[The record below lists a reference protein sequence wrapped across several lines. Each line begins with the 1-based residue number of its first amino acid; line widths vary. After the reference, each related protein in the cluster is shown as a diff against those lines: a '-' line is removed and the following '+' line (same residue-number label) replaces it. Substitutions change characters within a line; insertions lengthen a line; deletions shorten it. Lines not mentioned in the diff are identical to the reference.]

1 MTFGSGG
8 HPGAFAGAAQT
19 SQALA
24 IARDSRIAPLPRI
37 ASIGPVSAPS
47 AGKLLASGAVLA
59 VVGGTSLLTVRE
71 VAERLCVCTASVY
84 RLCARGELAHHRIGS
99 AIRVAPV
106 DLARLLA
113 EPRRRR

>member
-8 HPGAFAGAAQT
+8 HPGAFAGTAPA

-24 IARDSRIAPLPRI
+24 SARDSAIGGLPRI
-37 ASIGPVSAPS
+37 ASIGPVSPPS

-71 VAERLCVCTASVY
+71 VATRLGVCTASVY

-99 AIRVAPV
+99 AIRVAPA

-113 EPRRRR
+113 GPRGR